1 MLWVDGVDSRRMSF
15 EKSARRQERRSI
27 RRERRSIAKAV
38 VNDEMVAGIVV
49 QCNNETSHFVCLF
62 VCFLIDRKFNENTRN

>member
-38 VNDEMVAGIVV
+38 VNDEMITGIVV
-49 QCNNETSHFVCLF
+49 QCKKEASNLICLF
-62 VCFLIDRKFNENTRN
+62 VSLNDLLDIQ